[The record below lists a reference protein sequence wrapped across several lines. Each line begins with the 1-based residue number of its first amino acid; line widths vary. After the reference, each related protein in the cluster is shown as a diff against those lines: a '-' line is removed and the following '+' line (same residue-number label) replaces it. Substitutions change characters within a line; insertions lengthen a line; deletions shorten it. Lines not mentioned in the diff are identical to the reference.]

1 MLLGTFNYYSRAI
14 SWWSHS
20 WWWKRLGFLQ
30 SRSLF
35 FYLYQHLFAMCPYF
49 ALWSVGGTVTTIT
62 LLCRRALSFAALWSL
77 ELAFLLLLR
86 VGITLSLGI
95 GKDVVDVT
103 VIFFPSQLLFASSVS
118 GQHLLLFHFHQNN
131 NRPPRIWRPAS
142 QFVLQQP
149 WDVVQL
155 GPQTLVMWR
164 DLPAEPTNGCA
175 SCFEFEPSDFSPVC
189 SIEFLPCSI
198 VLFASSTSFSL
209 LPSFYG
215 CCSSISLRTFIF
227 RRS

>member
-103 VIFFPSQLLFASSVS
+103 VIFFSKLALVCFFRFRLAPVAVPLPPKQQSATQDLAPCFSVC
-118 GQHLLLFHFHQNN
+118 F
-131 NRPPRIWRPAS
+131 IA
-142 QFVLQQP
+142 
-149 WDVVQL
+149 
-155 GPQTLVMWR
+155 TM
-164 DLPAEPTNGCA
+164 GCCLA
-175 SCFEFEPSDFSPVC
+175 WPIDPSDV
-189 SIEFLPCSI
+189 
-198 VLFASSTSFSL
+198 AR
-209 LPSFYG
+209 PS
-215 CCSSISLRTFIF
+215 CRTNKWLC
-227 RRS
+227 